1 MTNVKTRDT
10 EQPDQE
16 VEHLATK
23 MAKSRTNIAMWDLNI
38 VFLLFAVLVIVVIM
52 ISLDVDTIIVA
63 PVAIIGLIL
72 VWVMGRRRG
81 KRMYQQFFT
90 EEYASLQ
97 QETDKEVTTLAEPLT
112 AREIEILSYVSQGFA
127 NKRIAHE
134 LGISV
139 NTVKIFMR
147 RIMSKLNASDRTGAV
162 VIAIKNGIISIA

>member
-1 MTNVKTRDT
+1 MNTVKAKDS
-10 EQPDQE
+10 EQPNIELEQ
-16 VEHLATK
+16 LAAK
-23 MAKSRTNIAMWDLNI
+23 MARNRTNIAMWDLNI

-52 ISLDVDTIIVA
+52 ISLDVDTLIVS

-72 VWVMGRRRG
+72 VWTMGRRRG
-81 KRMYQQFFT
+81 KRMFQQFFV
-90 EEYASLQ
+90 EEFSGLQ
-97 QETDKEVTTLAEPLT
+97 QDTDKEPTALAEPLT
-112 AREIEILSYVSQGFA
+112 AREVEILRYVSQGFA

-147 RIMSKLNASDRTGAV
+147 RIMTKLNASDRTGAV

>member
-52 ISLDVDTIIVA
+52 ISLDVDTMIVS
-63 PVAIIGLIL
+63 PVAIVGLL
-72 VWVMGRRRG
+72 MVWVMGRRRG
-81 KRMYQQFFT
+81 KRLFQQYFV
-90 EEYASLQ
+90 EEFSNLQ
-97 QETDKEVTTLAEPLT
+97 QDTDKEVTALADPLT
-112 AREIEILSYVSQGFA
+112 AREIEILRYVSQGFA

-147 RIMSKLNASDRTGAV
+147 RIMTKLNASDRTGAV
-162 VIAIKNGIISIA
+162 VIAIKSGIISIA